1 MMIPIKDYKITS
13 PYGYRILRG
22 KKEFHDGI
30 DFISVTGDKNVYAIA
45 NGIVEYDMDNYD
57 DSLRW
62 TDKHHSAGN
71 MIIIRHTINGAIYYA
86 RYLHLG
92 ENTVSKN
99 DFVNEG
105 DILGQY
111 GDYGYSFGAHL
122 HFDLYDKNWKK
133 IDPTPILGV

>member
-57 DSLRW
+57 DYTMLPIPPEWEWDIIKEVYAMYSTQAIADKVVDATQNELLR
-62 TDKHHSAGN
+62 
-71 MIIIRHTINGAIYYA
+71 IP
-86 RYLHLG
+86 
-92 ENTVSKN
+92 VN
-99 DFVNEG
+99 DQRQPE
-105 DILGQY
+105 
-111 GDYGYSFGAHL
+111 
-122 HFDLYDKNWKK
+122 
-133 IDPTPILGV
+133 